1 MIGRNEMK
9 EQNDDKACSPAVQK
23 EAEGKKELELEKKQL
38 FWSRVTG
45 ISSLLAFLCI
55 LAVAVSV
62 LSFMPHVGELINNLD
77 EISTE
82 LKDTSTEVTKVLRS
96 LNEKGLEEIYGTLDS
111 VQKIDIEKL
120 NESID
125 SLHRIIEPLASLFS

>member
-1 MIGRNEMK
+1 MK

>member
-1 MIGRNEMK
+1 MK

-55 LAVAVSV
+55 LAVTVSV